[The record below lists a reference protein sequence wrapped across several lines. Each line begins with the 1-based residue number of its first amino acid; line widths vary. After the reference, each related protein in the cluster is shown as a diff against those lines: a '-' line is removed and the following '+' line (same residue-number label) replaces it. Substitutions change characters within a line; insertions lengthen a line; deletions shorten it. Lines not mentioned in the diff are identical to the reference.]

1 MEKIQAEVRLYYQ
14 GRLDWDIEFF
24 QAFGP
29 TDIMIQASEIARTR
43 RANHFNF
50 GLATPEEE
58 YQHRGAPRKVK
69 GLGSSARDQVDAI
82 KGFLGV
88 EEKEKA

>member
-1 MEKIQAEVRLYYQ
+1 MQIQAEVRLYYK
-14 GRLDWDIEFF
+14 GRLDWDTEHF

-29 TDIMIQASEIARTR
+29 TDLMVQASEIAVKH
-43 RANHFNF
+43 RADHFNF
-50 GLATPEEE
+50 GLATGEEE

-88 EEKEKA
+88 EEKQ